1 MSAVGAGAPVKADE
15 GWTERVQRGT
25 TAAPQPAQPRNAVRP
40 EAGPPL
46 GGLASLQADC
56 YRVLG
61 RVYPR
66 PSALPDVLLRKP
78 RGQDAGVWRPRA
90 EGLGRLPL
98 PAGWPG
104 PASGV
109 DAWDLVL
116 GRARRPGLRR
126 YLGPPGE
133 QGPPGGGELSA
144 SHPHGPGDVPP
155 ARVPACGG
163 RVARVPARRGAGPR

>member
-1 MSAVGAGAPVKADE
+1 MRVTRRCSTRWGHPYHLQGACTECRQTLLHPLCSITPMTPEGYTEHSAQSKRED
-15 GWTERVQRGT
+15 T
-25 TAAPQPAQPRNAVRP
+25 
-40 EAGPPL
+40 
-46 GGLASLQADC
+46 
-56 YRVLG
+56 
-61 RVYPR
+61 
-66 PSALPDVLLRKP
+66 PDVLLREP

-104 PASGV
+104 PAAGV

-163 RVARVPARRGAGPR
+163 RVARVPA